1 MVARNDEFFDFDVFQ
16 DLDLLQPVDESCVS
30 TRLTTTTNA
39 PPPDYCN
46 TIRISGSENHYGA
59 VEHITNL
66 ERSMVKTSGAWLPD
80 GKSHTAVEDNLF
92 YITVI

>member
-39 PPPDYCN
+39 PPPDYCS

-59 VEHITNL
+59 VGTYH
-66 ERSMVKTSGAWLPD
+66 KSGTLN
-80 GKSHTAVEDNLF
+80 GKNKVRN
-92 YITVI
+92 